1 MRSGVAVEEMTIGTG
16 TLAAR
21 GTIVTIHYRGFLTRG
36 DQFRSSY
43 DDGRPLRVHLGSREV
58 MAGLEHGLLGMR
70 VGGRRR
76 LKFVHERTAT
86 AKLTTT
92 RSRCAPQDMRG

>member
-1 MRSGVAVEEMTIGTG
+1 VRSGVTVEEMTLGTG
-16 TLAAR
+16 ECAAV
-21 GTIVTIHYRGFLTRG
+21 GTIVMIHYRSVLARG

-43 DDGRPLRVHLGSREV
+43 DEGQPLRVHLGRREV
-58 MAGLEHGLLGMR
+58 IVGLERGILNMR
-70 VGGRRR
+70 VCGRRR

-86 AKLTTT
+86 AKLTTI